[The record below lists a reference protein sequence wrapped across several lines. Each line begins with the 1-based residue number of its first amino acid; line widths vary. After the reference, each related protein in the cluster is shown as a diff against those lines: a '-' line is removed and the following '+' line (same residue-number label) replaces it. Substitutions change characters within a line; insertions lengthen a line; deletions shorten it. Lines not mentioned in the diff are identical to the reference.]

1 MNYDSCKMVRVE
13 SLQAVKDGEP
23 GAFCIVTA
31 NDGDGEFKRM
41 WIKLPFGEER
51 GFNLD
56 PAPESTPFVWKW
68 NFNELKPTLWME
80 QGGRKH
86 DLHLRGQWHGRIHNG
101 RLQSLE
107 EKPPEA
113 ATPPAVIPES
123 KPAKKK
129 SAVRAAVKRAS
140 RHRS

>member
-13 SLQAVKDGEP
+13 SLQAVHEGEP

-31 NDGDGEFKRM
+31 NDGDGEFKRLYV
-41 WIKLPFGEER
+41 KLPFGEER

-68 NFNELKPTLWME
+68 NFNESKPTLWME

-86 DLHLRGQWHGRIHNG
+86 DLHLRGQWHGRIHKG

-107 EKPPEA
+107 EP
-113 ATPPAVIPES
+113 PPAKIEEAP
-123 KPAKKK
+123 K
-129 SAVRAAVKRAS
+129 AVATTPRRNRVKAAVQRAT
-140 RHRS
+140 RTR